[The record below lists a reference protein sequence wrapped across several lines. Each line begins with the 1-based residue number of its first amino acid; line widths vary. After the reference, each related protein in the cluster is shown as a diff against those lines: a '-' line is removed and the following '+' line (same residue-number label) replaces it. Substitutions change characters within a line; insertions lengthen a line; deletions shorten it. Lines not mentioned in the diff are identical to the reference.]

1 MAKNKF
7 YVVWNGRRTGVFSSW
22 AACQEQIYE
31 FKAARYKSFPD
42 RHTAEQAFLAGPP
55 RAGSKSIEKSQAKTK
70 SEKPIHEALA
80 VDAACSGNPGD
91 MEYRGVLSPSGV
103 EVFRSKVYKMGT
115 NNVGEFLA
123 IVHGL
128 AWLKQQNS
136 SMTIY
141 SDSENAMKWVKGGK
155 ARTKLVA
162 TAQNAPLFELIQRAE
177 TWLQNNKIQVPLR
190 KWETKDWG
198 EVPADF
204 GRK

>member
-7 YVVWNGRRTGVFSSW
+7 YVVWNGRRTGVFCSW
-22 AACQEQIYE
+22 AACQEQIFE

-42 RHTAEQAFLAGPP
+42 RHTAEQAFLKGAPASSP
-55 RAGSKSIEKSQAKTK
+55 KSS
-70 SEKPIHEALA
+70 SSVKPGAEGRPLEEALA

-128 AWLKQQNS
+128 AWLKQQNR

-141 SDSENAMKWVKGGK
+141 SDSENAIKWVKTGK
-155 ARTKLVA
+155 VRTKLVA
-162 TAQNAPLFELIQRAE
+162 TAQNAALFELIQRAE

-198 EVPADF
+198 EIPADF